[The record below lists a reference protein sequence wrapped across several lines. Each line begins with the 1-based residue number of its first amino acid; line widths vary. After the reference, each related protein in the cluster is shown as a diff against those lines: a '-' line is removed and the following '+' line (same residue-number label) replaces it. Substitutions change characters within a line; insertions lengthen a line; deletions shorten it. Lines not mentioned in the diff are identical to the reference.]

1 MDITPKEKA
10 DKIFRSM
17 VVDFK
22 IDAEQSLMCAINAVD
37 EVLEALD
44 ENAWQNL
51 KVIEYYMEVRK
62 ELEKL

>member
-1 MDITPKEKA
+1 MDMTPKEKA
-10 DKIFRSM
+10 ELIFRSM
-17 VVDFK
+17 VVDMS